1 MASLQL
7 RGDSIRILWRLGGS
21 RDGARQ
27 SCTFSGEPATE
38 REEFAK
44 AAKTLV
50 EARGHNITREQCYE
64 AILGKPEPFLPSML
78 TFKQWTIEWIRLM
91 REGGQ
96 HSGPTLTKYERALR
110 LRVVPRLGHLR
121 LDHITREHVTD
132 WVKWMTAQHVT
143 VGSRSRRDTSARL
156 APRTIRDIYWVLA
169 SCLSAA
175 VPKLIPANPA
185 ARLPGESANFA
196 GLPVPERFDG
206 MFLSKDEIFWILE
219 QCSEPLLDMVVLALR
234 TGMRVGELM
243 ALQVRHVTFSR
254 TGGATILVR
263 ATAKQDGTVGAPKS
277 KAGIRDITVGE
288 ESRVVLDRLVSRKR
302 ASDLVL
308 PGPSGGMWEPTVL
321 RRSHWYRAVAQAQ
334 RCPEHLPDGVPGRV
348 APLGLNA
355 VVSSCG
361 CPGVLQRRPRFHD
374 LRHTHASV
382 LIDEKWHAR
391 KIQGR
396 LGHSSYQT
404 TMAIYGHL
412 MDLGDE
418 NEVGGIDGWFS
429 R

>member
-1 MASLQL
+1 MASLEH
-7 RGDSIRILWRLGGS
+7 RGDSIRILWRLGGG

-27 SCTFSGEPATE
+27 SCTFSGGTGAARKEIAE
-38 REEFAK
+38 AAK
-44 AAKTLV
+44 ALV

-64 AILGKPEPFLPSML
+64 AILGTPEPLISSMP
-78 TFKQWTIEWIRLM
+78 TFKQWTHEWMRLIR
-91 REGGQ
+91 EAGQ
-96 HSGPTLTKYERALR
+96 HSGPTMTKYERALR
-110 LRVVPRLGHLR
+110 IRAVPRLGHLR
-121 LDHITREHVTD
+121 LDHITREHILD

-143 VGSRSRRDTSARL
+143 AGSRNKRDTSARL
-156 APRTIRDIYWVLA
+156 APRTIRDIYWIA
-169 SCLSAA
+169 SSCLSAA
-175 VPKLIPANPA
+175 VPRWIPANPA
-185 ARLPGESANFA
+185 ARLPGESAGFA
-196 GLPVPERFDG
+196 GLPVAAPFDG
-206 MFLSKDEIFWILE
+206 MFLSKDEVSWILE
-219 QCSEPLLDMVVLALR
+219 QCSEPLLDMVILALR

-243 ALQVRHVTFSR
+243 ALPVRNVMFPR
-254 TGGATILVR
+254 AGGATILVR
-263 ATAKQDGTVGAPKS
+263 STAKQDGTVGPPKS
-277 KAGIRDITVGE
+277 KAGIRDITVGDDG
-288 ESRVVLDRLVSRKR
+288 RAVLDRLVSRKR

-321 RRSHWYRAVAQAQ
+321 RRGHWYRAVAAAQ
-334 RCPEHLPDGVPGRV
+334 RCPEHLPVGVTARA
-348 APLGLNA
+348 APLTLNA

-361 CPGVLQRRPRFHD
+361 CDGVLQRRPRFHD

-404 TMAIYGHL
+404 TMMIYGHL

-418 NEVGGIDGWFS
+418 NEVGGVDGWFS